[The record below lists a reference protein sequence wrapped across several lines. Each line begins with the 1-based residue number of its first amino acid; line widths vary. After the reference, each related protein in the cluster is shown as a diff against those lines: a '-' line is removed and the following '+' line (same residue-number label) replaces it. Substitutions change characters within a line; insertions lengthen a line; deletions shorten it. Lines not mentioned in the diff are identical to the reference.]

1 MPKPLNA
8 QDILSAL
15 KDLNV
20 LLHLRL
26 NLHEDLPPYFNS
38 FTIQSGRAT
47 FVVPDEF
54 EVDLSI
60 ADEDFT
66 TQFYFIDIRF
76 LFSPRSEIPTG
87 VLRGQV
93 EVRANDVLARDGLV
107 GCYEFLHEFVL
118 TLKINTLRRQ
128 ALEMSRM
135 TWSGCL
141 QIEQVH
147 RVLVVQYWTDRPYPK
162 SWIEIGVTKGKRHES
177 TTPWIKPEPSSI
189 HVRWMR
195 EGKEVTEAD
204 IHRRDSVLSMDAI
217 LRAVIRLHVDY
228 NLELIHHKLI
238 GVTVSLQN
246 AASKGL
252 PALLTPGEL
261 SLKIGNEYSS
271 KLSMN
276 YITGEYCIQPA
287 STQGSYCSEQV
298 SALHN
303 AAQEA
308 HTAVQVYQASMH
320 QATSRAAAIS
330 AGWNLANIRNLEP
343 GSVQKAFGKETLRA
357 SFFTKAHWGTEWAVA
372 QSFTAT
378 TASWWVVKFTSDWT
392 AKRIVIRDR
401 LPVSDSE
408 SSVLS
413 LLETYCTAFIS
424 VNCLS
429 KSLKRDKIPHS
440 VSLRR
445 GHQPSL
451 NIDMARLMGNVI
463 AGATINTTN
472 KTSNILVVEF
482 RGFHGQADTT
492 TPPNSN
498 RGAICVAKGFL
509 AGGSRL
515 ESLLSSIT
523 DTDITLNP
531 QGGFAILLRTSLG
544 SPDLLERLRARLV
557 SLHTLRDVVQL
568 VDKRQFDILEVAANS
583 ISFAYGKSADG
594 GAYSVACTFA
604 TNATTRIVF
613 SPPHQNPH
621 NRLLRMFTQ
630 LMSPLSATT
639 STASPF
645 TTFLKA
651 LALTLPVLRALSFV
665 EHDDSSGSNVIVQA
679 RTFLNYHVLYPQHRY
694 AFIVVLLVRRGQ
706 PMWSIEQAG
715 KRWGETSTEIEEQ
728 KVSNTHAKEE
738 LQSAV
743 QKLFSTF
750 QGGVALRRGMAV
762 APENIELALKELD
775 ATIRKVS
782 PPEREQSMEATGIEA
797 GSLEDLSS
805 NQNPVDNTTAAQK
818 GPSERP
824 ASKQDT
830 AQPNGA
836 HASHAI
842 VPTPLQQSNISSGR
856 TSAHEVVEID

>member
-1 MPKPLNA
+1 MPAPLNA
-8 QDILSAL
+8 QDILSTL

-26 NLHEDLPPYFNS
+26 NLHEDLPPYFNT

-93 EVRANDVLARDGLV
+93 EARANDVLARDGLV

-147 RVLVVQYWTDRPYPK
+147 RVLVVHYWTDRPYPK
-162 SWIEIGVTKGKRHES
+162 SWIEIGVTKRKRHES
-177 TTPWIKPEPSSI
+177 MSPWIKQEPSSL

-195 EGKEVTEAD
+195 EGKEVTGAD
-204 IHRRDSVLSMDAI
+204 IHHHDSVLSMDAI

-228 NLELIHHKLI
+228 NLELVHHKLV
-238 GVTVSLQN
+238 GVNVSLQN
-246 AASKGL
+246 AASERL

-261 SLKIGNEYSS
+261 SLRIGDQYSS
-271 KLSMN
+271 KLLMN
-276 YITGEYCIQPA
+276 LITGEYCIQPA

-298 SALHN
+298 NTLHN

-308 HTAVQVYQASMH
+308 HTAIQLYQASMH
-320 QATSRAAAIS
+320 QATSRTAAIS

-357 SFFTKAHWGTEWAVA
+357 SFFTKAYWGTEWAVA

-392 AKRIVIRDR
+392 VKRIVLRDR
-401 LPVSDSE
+401 LPISDFE
-408 SSVLS
+408 GSVLS
-413 LLETYCTAFIS
+413 LLEAYCTAFIS

-429 KSLKRDKIPHS
+429 KSLKGDKIPHS

-451 NIDMARLMGNVI
+451 NIDMAKLMGKAI
-463 AGATINTTN
+463 AGAATTTTS
-472 KTSNILVVEF
+472 KTSNILVAEF

-492 TPPNSN
+492 TPPNPS
-498 RGAICVAKGFL
+498 RAAICVVKGFL

-515 ESLLSSIT
+515 ESLLSSVT

-531 QGGFAILLRTSLG
+531 QGGFAILFRTSLG
-544 SPDLLERLRARLV
+544 SPDLLERLKARLV

-583 ISFAYGKSADG
+583 ISFAYGKSEGG

-645 TTFLKA
+645 ATFLKA
-651 LALTLPVLRALSFV
+651 LALTLPVLRALSFM
-665 EHDDSSGSNVIVQA
+665 EHDESSGSNVVVQA
-679 RTFLNYHVLYPQHRY
+679 RTFLDYHVLYPQHRY
-694 AFIVVLLVRRGQ
+694 AFVVVLLVRRGQ
-706 PMWSIEQAG
+706 PMWNIEQAG
-715 KRWGETSTEIEEQ
+715 RRRGETFTKIEEE
-728 KVSNTHAKEE
+728 KASNTHAKEE

-743 QKLFSTF
+743 KKLFSTF

-762 APENIELALKELD
+762 TPENIELALKELD
-775 ATIRKVS
+775 ATIRKV
-782 PPEREQSMEATGIEA
+782 PPSEREQSTEATGIEA

-805 NQNPVDNTTAAQK
+805 SQNPVDNTTAAQK

-824 ASKQDT
+824 APKQDT
-830 AQPNGA
+830 TQPNGV

-842 VPTPLQQSNISSGR
+842 VPTPSQQSNISSGR